1 MAPIAP
7 LRTMALSMGPSRRA
21 ALSCTVCAARRHLST
36 TRPRLAE
43 KPQAPNPAPAPGAA
57 PVEQPKPD
65 LPGSAI
71 HAPRAYGKKV
81 KDFTPE
87 PLPRPI
93 GMAHPPHPEDNS
105 GVDRRS
111 LQERRDDFVDYDK
124 HLVRRKELKEKMAR
138 PYFRDWRNMQF
149 HEGKSFIAPP
159 LPFKGNMSLFFPNFV
174 GDTLLKE
181 SGANPRDTTRTLLN
195 KVTVVAMYSS
205 KWAEDQTK
213 TFVSP
218 EANPDLHEL
227 VAKMDG
233 KAQIVQLN
241 IEDNSFKAWIVKLFM
256 NNLRKQTPERDWDKY
271 FLVPR
276 AVTNEISES
285 IGYLNSKVGYVYLV
299 DNLCR
304 IRWAASGPSQPDER
318 DSLVKGMKLLF
329 AEWEKME
336 KASEVAKLAARAA
349 EGEKTVKKK
358 KKSTYRFQT

>member
-7 LRTMALSMGPSRRA
+7 WRTMALSMGPSRRIF
-21 ALSCTVCAARRHLST
+21 SCTVCAARRHLST

-43 KPQAPNPAPAPGAA
+43 KPQVPEPAPGAA
-57 PVEQPKPD
+57 APAEPAKPD
-65 LPGSAI
+65 LPASAI
-71 HAPRAYGKKV
+71 HAPRAYGKKI

-93 GMAHPPHPEDNS
+93 GMTHPPHPEDNS
-105 GVDRRS
+105 GIDRRS
-111 LQERRDDFVDYDK
+111 LKERRDDFVDYDK

-159 LPFKGNMSLFFPNFV
+159 LPFRADMSLFFPNFV
-174 GDTLLKE
+174 GDTLQKN
-181 SGANPRDTTRTLLN
+181 ANPRDTTRTLLN
-195 KVTVVAMYSS
+195 KITVVAMYSS
-205 KWAEDQTK
+205 KWAEDQVK

-218 EANPDLHEL
+218 EANPALHEL
-227 VAKMDG
+227 ISQTKG
-233 KAQIVQLN
+233 KTQIVHLN
-241 IEDNSFKAWIVKLFM
+241 NEDNSFKAWIVKLFM
-256 NNLRKQTPERDWDKY
+256 NNQRKQIPEQEWGKH

-276 AVTNEISES
+276 AITTEISES

-318 DSLVKGMKLLF
+318 DSLVKGMKLVLH
-329 AEWEKME
+329 EWNKAE
-336 KASEVAKLAARAA
+336 KAAHEAKKAAGAAREENKKAA
-349 EGEKTVKKK
+349 
-358 KKSTYRFQT
+358 SS

>member
-7 LRTMALSMGPSRRA
+7 LRVMAMSMCAFRRA
-21 ALSCTVCAARRHLST
+21 FSCTVCASRRHLST
-36 TRPRLAE
+36 TRPQLTG
-43 KPQAPNPAPAPGAA
+43 KPPASGAA
-57 PVEQPKPD
+57 PAATPAEPAKPD
-65 LPGSAI
+65 LPASAI
-71 HAPRAYGKKV
+71 HAPRAYGKKI

-93 GMAHPPHPEDNS
+93 GMSHPPHPHDNS

-111 LQERRDDFVDYDK
+111 LQQRRDDFVDYDK

-159 LPFKGNMSLFFPNFV
+159 LPFKGDVSLFFPNFV
-174 GDTLLKE
+174 GDTLNMN
-181 SGANPRDTTRTLLN
+181 GPRDTTRTLLN

-218 EANPDLHEL
+218 EANPELHEL
-227 VAKMDG
+227 LGQQKAKT
-233 KAQIVQLN
+233 QIVQLN
-241 IEDNSFKAWIVKLFM
+241 IEDNSFKARIVKFFM
-256 NNLRKQTPERDWDKY
+256 QYMRKQTPQEDWGKY

-276 AVTNEISES
+276 AVTDEISES
-285 IGYLNSKVGYVYLV
+285 IGYLNSKVGYIYLV

-304 IRWAASGPSQPDER
+304 IRWAASGPSRPDER
-318 DSLVKGMKLLF
+318 ESLVKGVKLVLHEWNKAAKAAQEAAK
-329 AEWEKME
+329 AEEDAKKALG
-336 KASEVAKLAARAA
+336 KASP
-349 EGEKTVKKK
+349 
-358 KKSTYRFQT
+358 